1 MRKNIGLTNLHINAF
16 QPLKSRDKSSMAT
29 THLPPDFKEFLK
41 LLKEHNVR
49 YLLIGGYAVG
59 YHGYPRA
66 TADMDIWVAI
76 QPDNAQKIVAALQ
89 EFGFNLP
96 QLSPDIFLKREQ
108 IIRMGV
114 PPIRLEITTSI
125 SGVEF
130 DPCYQERVIDNLD
143 GIEVNLI
150 SLKYLKINK
159 KASGRYKD
167 LNDLEN
173 LP

>member
-1 MRKNIGLTNLHINAF
+1 
-16 QPLKSRDKSSMAT
+16 MAT
-29 THLPPDFKEFLK
+29 VRLPPDFREFLK

-49 YLLIGGYAVG
+49 YLLIDGYSVG

-66 TADMDIWVAI
+66 TADMDIWVAM
-76 QPDNAQKIVAALQ
+76 QPANAEKIVAVLR
-89 EFGFNLP
+89 EFGFDNP
-96 QLSPDIFLKREQ
+96 ELSTELFLKDRQ
-108 IIRMGV
+108 IVRMGV
-114 PPIRLEITTSI
+114 PPVRLELTTSI

-130 DPCYQERVIDNLD
+130 EECYQDRVIDKLD